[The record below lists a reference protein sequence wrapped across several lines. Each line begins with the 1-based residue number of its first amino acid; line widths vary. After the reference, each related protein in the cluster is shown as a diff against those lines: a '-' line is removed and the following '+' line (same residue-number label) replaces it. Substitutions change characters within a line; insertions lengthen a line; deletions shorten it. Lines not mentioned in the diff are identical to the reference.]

1 EAFLA
6 EGQSISHTGS
16 WSWDAHTR
24 KLIWSAEHHRIFGA
38 APGNGKAPTVARA
51 FRMVHREDR
60 HVLRRTVQTSIRNRT
75 AFTFEYRLYR
85 SDGVRH
91 LHVVGRP
98 FLDAS
103 GELQGYVGTTVDLS
117 DYRYAQEALQAAQ
130 SDLAHASRLTA
141 IGELTSLIAHE
152 VRQPLTA
159 IAARADACGS
169 WLAHEPPDIG
179 EAAAGAARIA
189 EYAHRASG
197 VMERM
202 RPMTRKSA
210 PTRTPL
216 DVNDAIKETVTL
228 LGSEIRRRRVVL
240 KVDLVAGHHSVLGD
254 RVQLQQVIMNLMMNA
269 MEAMATVDDRPRI
282 LWLSTERD
290 PAGSVVVAVADAGVG
305 LPAGEMQRLF
315 EAFFTTKPNGLGVG
329 LAICRSIITSHGGA
343 LWASPN
349 HPCGSVFR
357 FTLPVANS
365 TPKQPGKW
373 YPPEQEAGP
382 RLHLPS
388 S

>member
-60 HVLRRTVQTSIRNRT
+60 LALRRTVQTSIRKRA
-75 AFTFEYRLYR
+75 AFACDYRLYR

-159 IAARADACGS
+159 IAARADACAS
-169 WLAHEPPDIG
+169 WLAREPPEIG
-179 EAAAGAARIA
+179 QAAAAAARVA

-197 VMERM
+197 VIESVRQ
-202 RPMTRKSA
+202 MTKKSA
-210 PTRTPL
+210 PTRATL
-216 DVNDAIKETVTL
+216 DVNDAIRETVTL
-228 LGSEIRRRRVVL
+228 LGGEIRRRRVAL
-240 KVDLVAGHHSVLGD
+240 KLDFAAGSNSVLGD
-254 RVQLQQVIMNLMMNA
+254 RVQLQQVVMNLMMNA
-269 MEAMATVDDRPRI
+269 MEAMAAVADRPRI
-282 LWLSTERD
+282 LWLSTETA
-290 PAGSVVVAVADAGVG
+290 PAGTVVVAVADVGVG
-305 LPAGEMQRLF
+305 LPAGDMERLF
-315 EAFFTTKPNGLGVG
+315 EAFFT
-329 LAICRSIITSHGGA
+329 
-343 LWASPN
+343 
-349 HPCGSVFR
+349 
-357 FTLPVANS
+357 
-365 TPKQPGKW
+365 
-373 YPPEQEAGP
+373 
-382 RLHLPS
+382 
-388 S
+388 